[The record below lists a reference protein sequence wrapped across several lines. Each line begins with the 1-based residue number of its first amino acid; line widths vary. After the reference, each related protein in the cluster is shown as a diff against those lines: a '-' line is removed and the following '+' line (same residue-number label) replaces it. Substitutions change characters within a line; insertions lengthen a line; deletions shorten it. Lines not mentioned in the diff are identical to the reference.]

1 MTPASFHAAAISRL
15 DGGNADGI
23 HLLFEAPAA
32 AGYSIDGFDIQ
43 RRRAVR
49 ERKRECVSLTADEL
63 EALDAQLAVD
73 YEYGRIELR
82 TGRCPVPPRA
92 WPGAPVEPEKKRTCV
107 RFDRRKPRSVG
118 PNPLQLAGA
127 EFTVFDEP
135 RKPAPKTALVKAGGV
150 TALDGGVAVQVEL
163 PEEAESVELVVRAAE
178 SAVVQATA
186 GDRRVSRK
194 LSASP
199 EAQTVELVASGLRR
213 VRITAAGRG
222 LALISFCW
230 TVVVPEEPERRRSD
244 DQPVLSHLPAAML
257 SAAAAPGGCLIYDF
271 TFPREHDEIAITL
284 NVPIL
289 LAIAF
294 RGDQA
299 VATAAGVQ
307 TAEFTHRHADRVLVY
322 ARTRASA
329 ITVCVDVPE
338 SDEEHERGWS
348 QAATIAKNVNFPVR
362 AVNPA
367 LGSSADERQLADGR
381 LLPGESYDAA
391 AFDDATRMLND
402 AASLDPD
409 GAPVWATTMTRENLQ
424 DRFVEVRSWAYATL
438 PKLDA
443 EWRRMLGLGHLD
455 AGAGLTAGDAYD
467 YRIIGR
473 FRRRD
478 VAERL
483 LGFQTVPVGAELPT
497 MFALDDVLL
506 RTPTA
511 RTVVMQPAAGATDLE
526 MTGRKG
532 IELEDAGWFGGCLEI
547 ELPSPV
553 LRVALDVD
561 AGHSL
566 SYSAQSTAALIGPSP
581 VTFAGAVPARSHAV
595 LDFGG
600 PVDTI
605 RFSGKG
611 MLYGVRI
618 GADPAADPDD
628 VLTITQEIAGVVYEP
643 TPDPD
648 PPTLVSAA
656 NLQAPPTVAPVSGQ
670 PPPSPLGFRVT
681 WLPPAA
687 GGPVPWPPD
696 LAAAPPFDVM
706 GFGVER
712 RRIDTGGGWQEIS
725 ADTTFMGSRGEQP
738 DLLELYPGQDLLS
751 VFPEW
756 RPPDAPV
763 PPFIHAEDPLE
774 RTGADPPPGST
785 HQYRVHSVDV
795 IGRTSAPAAS
805 PVVRLEKHAPPP
817 QPAGRQDVPPDTPAP
832 AGVTARVLQ
841 ASDPA
846 LPAGDRTLVG
856 AAATAV
862 VIEWG
867 WTDEQRARDPHA
879 TEFRLYWDSTPPDMI
894 EGELTGTATPS
905 AGGWTMT
912 ATMARS
918 VGSDAMAGRYI
929 DAGGRPF
936 RVVGN
941 SSGTSI
947 SVELA
952 ASAIDPTIVPAA
964 GTFVFQPVLDGSEL
978 RPGTWERRSAVVPL
992 TAADSYR
999 HVFAETVTLDVD
1011 HPRARV
1017 WTGVSAA
1024 DAQSYVADELPTSA
1038 HLGGRPGNESSIAPA
1053 PAAARWIGRPT
1064 FTVPPPLPDVPEQRT
1079 NEPIGEDVTVR
1090 LDLPALL
1097 AGTTI
1102 PAGHLLLVERLPLAD
1117 VVAALGTT
1125 AADEIRLSPP
1135 AGPTVEYTLT
1145 NAADHA
1151 ALLAQIRS
1159 GVAASVERRFL
1170 MDALLR
1176 RLADFETSWTRAA
1189 DGHVAVA
1196 PLELAL
1202 PSQAERYAVRVRIVD
1217 AVGNISAGGAV
1228 LPLVLRVPSLRA
1240 PAPPELKVGSDETDS
1255 LAITVRARDTPDLR
1269 SVLFFSA
1276 AIAGDTAPAAELLR
1290 TPNRPDLYPNVGIR
1304 LRLADSTL
1312 LAPHVVATSAGVK
1325 QTPDRLVSTTLTEG
1339 FEKQVAV
1346 WAATLTADGVPSR
1359 LAGPS
1364 VAATGPRPLAVP
1376 ALTVTASAGEDH
1388 AAWSAPTVPAEVAL
1402 QRNDGSGTWSQV
1414 SPWLPPATTGYV
1426 LPGSGTRTY
1435 RLALRASRDRH
1446 ATGPA
1451 VTPT

>member
-1 MTPASFHAAAISRL
+1 MSSPSFHAAAISRR
-15 DGGNADGI
+15 DGGDADGI
-23 HLLFEAPAA
+23 HLLFEAPAP

-43 RRRAVR
+43 RRAALR
-49 ERKRECVSLTADEL
+49 ERKRQCVSLTADEI
-63 EALDAQLAVD
+63 EALDEQLAVT
-73 YEYGRIELR
+73 YEYGLIELR
-82 TGRCPVPPRA
+82 TGACPVPPRK
-92 WPGAPVEPEKKRTCV
+92 PPEEPVKPERTRTCV
-107 RFDRRKPRSVG
+107 RFDRRRHSSVG
-118 PNPLQLAGA
+118 PNPLELEGA
-127 EFTVFDEP
+127 TFTVFDEP
-135 RKPAPKTALVKAGGV
+135 RKRAPKTALVKAAG
-150 TALDGGVAVQVEL
+150 ALDGGVALQIDLPEDADTVEL
-163 PEEAESVELVVRAAE
+163 ILCATEG
-178 SAVVQATA
+178 AVVQGTVAK
-186 GDRRVSRK
+186 RRMSRK
-194 LSASP
+194 VSASP
-199 EAQTVELVASGLRR
+199 DAQTVKLEASGLRR
-213 VRITAAGRG
+213 IRVTAAKRG
-222 LALISFCW
+222 LALVSCCW
-230 TVVVPEEPERRRSD
+230 TSEVSDKPESPRPG
-244 DQPVLSHLPAAML
+244 DQPILSHLPAAML
-257 SAAAAPGGCLIYDF
+257 SATATTGGCLIYDF
-271 TFPREHDEIAITL
+271 TFPREHDDIVITF
-284 NVPIL
+284 NVPMV

-294 RGDQA
+294 RQGRA
-299 VATAAGVQ
+299 VATAAGDL

-322 ARTRASA
+322 THARAST
-329 ITVCVDVPE
+329 ISVCVDVLP
-338 SDEEHERGWS
+338 SDEENERSWS
-348 QAATIAKNVNFPVR
+348 RAATIAKNVNFPVR

-367 LGSSADERQLADGR
+367 LASGADERQLADSR
-381 LLPGESYDAA
+381 LLPGETYDAA
-391 AFDDATRMLND
+391 AFEDATRMLND
-402 AASLDPD
+402 AATVDADVVP
-409 GAPVWATTMTRENLQ
+409 AWATTLTRKNLQ
-424 DRFVEVRSWAYATL
+424 DQFVEVRSWAYATL

-443 EWRRMLGLGHLD
+443 QWRRMLGLGHLD
-455 AGAGLTAGDAYD
+455 AGAGLTAGNAYD

-483 LGFQTVPVGAELPT
+483 LGFQTVPVGAVLPT

-506 RTPTA
+506 VTPFA
-511 RTVVMQPAAGATDLE
+511 RTVVMVPAAGSTSLE
-526 MTGRKG
+526 VTGRKG
-532 IELEDAGWFGGCLEI
+532 VELEDAGFFGGCLQI

-561 AGHSL
+561 PGHSL
-566 SYSAQSTAALIGPSP
+566 RYSAQSSAALIGSTP
-581 VTFAGAVPARSHAV
+581 VNFSGSVPAGSHAV

-600 PVDTI
+600 PVDSVLL
-605 RFSGKG
+605 SGKG
-611 MLYGVRI
+611 MFYGVRV

-628 VLTITQEIAGVVYEP
+628 VLTITQEISGVVYES

-648 PPTLVSAA
+648 PPAFVGAA
-656 NLQAPPTVAPVSGQ
+656 NLQVPPSVAPASGH
-670 PPPSPLGFRVT
+670 PPPSPLGFRVS

-687 GGPVPWPPD
+687 GGTVAWPPD

-712 RRIDTGGGWQEIS
+712 RRVDTGGAWKEIA
-725 ADTTFMGSRGEQP
+725 ADTTFVGSRGTHP
-738 DLLELYPGQDLLS
+738 DPLVLYPGQDLLS

-756 RPPDAPV
+756 RPPEPPV
-763 PPFIHAEDPLE
+763 SPFMQAEDPLE

-785 HQYRVHSVDV
+785 HQYRVHSVDA
-795 IGRTSAPAAS
+795 IGRRSAPAAG

-817 QPAGRQDVPPDTPAP
+817 QPAGRQDTSPDTPAP

-841 ASDPA
+841 ASDSA
-846 LPAGDRTLVG
+846 LSASDRTLLG
-856 AAATAV
+856 TAATAV

-867 WTDEQRARDPHA
+867 WTDEQRTRDPYA
-879 TEFRLYWDSTPPDMI
+879 EEFRLYWDSTPPDMI
-894 EGELTGTATPS
+894 GGELTGIVAPS
-905 AGGWTMT
+905 GSGWTMA
-912 ATMARS
+912 ATMERS
-918 VGSDAMAGRYI
+918 VGGNAMTGRYI

-936 RVVGN
+936 RVVAN

-952 ASAIDPTIVPAA
+952 LSAIDPTIAPSA

-1024 DAQSYVADELPTSA
+1024 DAQSYISDELPAAA
-1038 HLGGRPGNESSIAPA
+1038 HLGGRAGNESSIAPA
-1053 PAAARWIGRPT
+1053 PAAARWIGQPT
-1064 FTVPPPLPDVPEQRT
+1064 FAVPPPLPDVPEQRT
-1079 NEPIGEDVTVR
+1079 NEPIGEDVKVS

-1097 AGTTI
+1097 GGTAI

-1125 AADEIRLSPP
+1125 TADEIQLSPP
-1135 AGPTVEYTLT
+1135 AGPTVEYALA
-1145 NAADHA
+1145 NPADHA
-1151 ALLAQIRS
+1151 AFLAQIRS
-1159 GVAASVERRFL
+1159 GVAASVQRRFL

-1196 PLELAL
+1196 PLELTL

-1228 LPLVLRVPSLRA
+1228 LGLVVRVPSLRA
-1240 PAPPELKVGSDETDS
+1240 PAPPTLKVGSDETDS
-1255 LAITVRARDTPDLR
+1255 LAVSARARDTPDLH
-1269 SVLFFSA
+1269 SVLFFST
-1276 AIAGDTAPAAELLR
+1276 AIAGESAPGAELLR
-1290 TPNRPDLYPNVGIR
+1290 TPNRPDLYPNAGIR
-1304 LRLADSTL
+1304 LRLAGGTV
-1312 LAPHVVATSAGVK
+1312 LAPRVISTSTGVTE
-1325 QTPDRLVSTTLTEG
+1325 TPDRLVSTTLAEG

-1364 VAATGPRPLAVP
+1364 VAATGPQPLVVP
-1376 ALTVTASAGEDH
+1376 GLTVTGSAGEDR
-1388 AAWSAPTVPAEVAL
+1388 ASWSAPTVPAEVAL

-1414 SPWLPPATTGYV
+1414 SPWLPATTTTYV
-1426 LPGSGTRTY
+1426 LPGGGTRSY

-1451 VTPT
+1451 VTPA